1 MKQKPKVGFILLGT
15 NIYRNLVWVVSKCTV
30 VRTNLFVVAIFGLV
44 VKDVKP

>member
-1 MKQKPKVGFILLGT
+1 MKQKPKLGFILVGT
-15 NIYRNLVWVVSKCTV
+15 NIYRNLVWIVSKRTL